1 LKEKEMEMVPDLKK
15 IERKTFRLLFLSDG
29 LIDIYLGLALIPYIV
44 WIYSDWAGST
54 FLNGFVFLLLYPPL
68 VYLKKRVIAPRVGM
82 IKPGPMQRRKNK
94 QLVLAT
100 VVGVMI
106 TIGLVL
112 FTILASGS
120 ASRTIGG
127 VPTVFWAFG
136 LATVTAA
143 IVVAWLVDWPR
154 VIVYGLLVAVT
165 IPMDAMH
172 FLRTGRIPLTVIP
185 MLVMVGTGIFLLNRF
200 LKRYPKPE
208 LNELA

>member
-1 LKEKEMEMVPDLKK
+1 MEMAPDLKK
-15 IERKTFRLLFLSDG
+15 VESRTFRLLFLSDG

-44 WIYSDWAGST
+44 WIYSGWVYSGI
-54 FLNGFVFLLLYPPL
+54 LNGAVFLLLYPPL
-68 VYLKKRVIAPRVGM
+68 VYMKKKMIMPRVGM

-94 QLVLAT
+94 LLVLAT
-100 VVGVMI
+100 VACVVI

-112 FTILASGS
+112 FTILAGES
-120 ASRTIGG
+120 ANRIIGG
-127 VPTVFWAFG
+127 VPMVFWAFG

-143 IVVAWLVDWPR
+143 ILVAWLIDCPR

-172 FLRTGRIPLTVIP
+172 FLRTGRLPLTVIP
-185 MLVMVGTGIFLLNRF
+185 MLVMVGTGIFLLTRF

-208 LNELA
+208 VNELA